1 MPEEKNILKRFKDG
15 DPDAFDQIF
24 EKYYRNVYAFSLNN
38 FRNKEDAEEAV
49 QDVFYILWKD
59 RAKLKE
65 LKDLEAWIFSLCLN
79 IIRKHFR
86 KLAIEKKHLKVFTES
101 SQDSNYSTDTEVE
114 YRNLL
119 EKTEKIIEKLPPR
132 QKTIF
137 QLSRKESMSNLEIS
151 TKLKISVRT
160 VDNQLSRANSFVRK
174 ALIDGSILSLL
185 YFCLFI
191 D

>member
-1 MPEEKNILKRFKDG
+1 MPEEKNILKRFKEG
-15 DPDAFDQIF
+15 DPDAFDKIF
-24 EKYYRNVYAFSLNN
+24 EKYYRKVYAFSLNN

-86 KLAIEKKHLKVFTES
+86 KLAIEKKHLKVFIEN
-101 SQDSNYSTDTEVE
+101 SQDGNYSTDTEVE

-137 QLSRKESMSNLEIS
+137 QLSKKESMSNLEIS